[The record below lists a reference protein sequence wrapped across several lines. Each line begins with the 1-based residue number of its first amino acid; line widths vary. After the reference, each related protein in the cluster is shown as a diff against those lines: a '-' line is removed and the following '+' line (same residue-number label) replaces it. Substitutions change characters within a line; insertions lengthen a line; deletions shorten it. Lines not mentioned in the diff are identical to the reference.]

1 MQDNVDPNPD
11 VFWPFQCKAM
21 MASLLSLEITIANTR
36 TQFKSISLL
45 L

>member
-1 MQDNVDPNPD
+1 
-11 VFWPFQCKAM
+11 M